1 MAQPDPGNITRLLN
15 AWSGGEKGA
24 LEELVPYVYGELRG
38 LAAAYL
44 RRERPDHTLQPTAL
58 VHEAYLRLID
68 QTHIE
73 IDSRAHFFA
82 IAARLIREILVNHA
96 RRHKAAKRGHGNKVT
111 LELAEVSVPEPE
123 VDLLALNEALEKLA
137 ALDPRQCRVV
147 ELRFFGGLTEE
158 EIAGVLG
165 VSPIT
170 VKREWRTAR
179 AMLHTELCGVGVD

>member
-96 RRHKAAKRGHGNKVT
+96 RRHNAAKRGH
-111 LELAEVSVPEPE
+111 
-123 VDLLALNEALEKLA
+123 
-137 ALDPRQCRVV
+137 V